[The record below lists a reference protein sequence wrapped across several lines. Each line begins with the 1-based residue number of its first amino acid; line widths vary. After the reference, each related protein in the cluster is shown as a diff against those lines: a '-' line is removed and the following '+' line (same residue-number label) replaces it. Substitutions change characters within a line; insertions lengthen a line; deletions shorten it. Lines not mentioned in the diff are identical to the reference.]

1 MMSKKLM
8 KNFKNRLPW
17 VDGLGAF
24 FPKKQGKNC
33 DQPRQKQ
40 VKCSLREKLASPP
53 GNFGQ
58 ILKILGRNLSLVLLC
73 TVSVIVA
80 TFIFVWY
87 TALKRNL

>member
-1 MMSKKLM
+1 MSKKMM
-8 KNFKNRLPW
+8 KNFKIRLPW
-17 VDGLGAF
+17 VDGLRAF

-33 DQPRQKQ
+33 QGIGQKQ
-40 VKCSLREKLASPP
+40 VKCSPSEKADSPP
-53 GNFGQ
+53 GNSVE
-58 ILKILGRNLSLVLLC
+58 ILKIFGRNLSLVLLV